1 MNVETAELLKEI
13 WDRKAV
19 EGTADRLRP
28 HVRRTPL
35 KSSDELNRRLG
46 CKLFLKCENRQHS
59 GSFKF
64 RGACHALLSL
74 SAEDRHRGV
83 LTASS
88 GNHGAALALAGQLMD
103 SSVWVVVP
111 ENAAKTKIRNIER
124 FGARIFFCG
133 PRIEDRETTLSE
145 LRAQSGRRVIPP
157 YNDPKV
163 ILGQATTGLEIIEQG
178 GEFDAVIAPVG
189 GGGLMSGT
197 VIAFKT
203 HAPATRLIGAE
214 PCGADDAYRSL
225 QAGRIIPSS
234 QPETVCDGLLTSLGD
249 LTFPILQRGL
259 EKIVRVADADTL
271 EAMDWVGDAL
281 QMSIE
286 PSSAI
291 TLAAALQLREE
302 LAGSRVAL
310 ILSGG
315 NTAAKA
321 PKQATR

>member
-1 MNVETAELLKEI
+1 
-13 WDRKAV
+13 
-19 EGTADRLRP
+19 
-28 HVRRTPL
+28 
-35 KSSDELNRRLG
+35 
-46 CKLFLKCENRQHS
+46 LFLKCENRQHS

-74 SAEDRHRGV
+74 SAEERRRGV

-88 GNHGAALALAGQLMD
+88 GNHGAALALAGQLLD

-111 ENAAKTKIRNIER
+111 ENAPKAKIRNIER

-133 PRIEDRETTLSE
+133 PRIEDRETRLADLMAE
-145 LRAQSGRRVIPP
+145 SGRRVIPP
-157 YNDPKV
+157 YNHPKV
-163 ILGQATTGLEIIEQG
+163 ILGQATSGLEIIEEG
-178 GEFDAVIAPVG
+178 GGFDAVIAPVG

-197 VIAFKT
+197 IIAFKT

-214 PCGADDAYRSL
+214 PAGADDAYRSL
-225 QAGRIIPSS
+225 QAGRIVPSLE
-234 QPETVCDGLLTSLGD
+234 PDTVCDGLLTSLGD

-271 EAMDWVGDAL
+271 EAMHWIAEAL
-281 QMSIE
+281 QMNVE

-291 TLAAALQLREE
+291 TLAAAFNLRAE
-302 LAGSRVAL
+302 LGGSRVAL

-315 NTAAKA
+315 NID
-321 PKQATR
+321 PPQ